1 MRRFTSIEELRAAAG
16 EDLGVSDWITISQEM
31 IDGFASVT
39 GDFQWIHVDRERAK
53 QSQFGTTIAHGFL
66 TLSLIARLRDQIY
79 DIDNVAS
86 RINYGCDR
94 VRFLEPVPSGSRVRM
109 RLKIASVEPSRLGMR
124 VDSECQIE
132 LEGASRPAL
141 VANQI
146 TLVISA

>member
-1 MRRFTSIEELRAAAG
+1 MRRFASIDELQAAAG
-16 EDLGVSDWITISQEM
+16 QELGVSDWITVTQDM
-31 IDGFASVT
+31 IDGFARVT
-39 GDFQWIHVDRERAK
+39 GDFQWIHVDRERARH
-53 QSQFGTTIAHGFL
+53 SQFGTTIAHGFL
-66 TLSLIARLRDQIY
+66 TLSLIAQLRDQIY

-109 RLKIASVEPSRLGMR
+109 RLKLTSVELSRLGTR

-146 TLVISA
+146 TLVIPA

>member
-1 MRRFTSIEELRAAAG
+1 MRRFASIDELQAAAG
-16 EDLGVSDWITISQEM
+16 QELGVSDWITVTQDM
-31 IDGFASVT
+31 IDGFARVT
-39 GDFQWIHVDRERAK
+39 GDFQWIHVDRERARH
-53 QSQFGTTIAHGFL
+53 SPFGTTIAHGFL
-66 TLSLIARLRDQIY
+66 TLSLIAQLRDQIY

-109 RLKIASVEPSRLGMR
+109 RLKLTSVELSRLGTR

-146 TLVISA
+146 TLVIPA